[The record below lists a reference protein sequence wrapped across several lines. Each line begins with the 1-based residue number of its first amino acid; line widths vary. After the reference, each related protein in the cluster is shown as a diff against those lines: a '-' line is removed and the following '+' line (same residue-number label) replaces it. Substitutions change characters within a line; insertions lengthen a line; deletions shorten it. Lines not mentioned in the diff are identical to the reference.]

1 MVTSAPRHALS
12 IILLSS
18 VAMASSSS
26 KPANADVACQTKEI
40 KYWNFKFQCEIRV
53 SAGNK

>member
-40 KYWNFKFQCEIRV
+40 KNYNFKIRCEIK
-53 SAGNK
+53 GHCWK